1 MMTSEQRNHL
11 IHMRIEQAEKAITQV
26 EFCLKNNQL
35 DMAAN
40 RVYYGMFY
48 ALLALGLLKG
58 FETSK
63 HLQLIGWFNKTFVFT
78 EVFPKQFTRLLKD
91 AFDTR
96 TDADYKVNKIPTATE
111 IEASLADMKLFI
123 STIKAWIEAH
133 PAT

>member
-1 MMTSEQRNHL
+1 
-11 IHMRIEQAEKAITQV
+11 
-26 EFCLKNNQL
+26 
-35 DMAAN
+35 MAAN